1 MHRKKLFFCEKFN
14 FYLIV
19 HLHEQSDIDIVIV
32 HLIIRTI
39 GIDIIFTM

>member
-19 HLHEQSDIDIVIV
+19 QTFEQSDIDIVIV
-32 HLIIRTI
+32 HLIRTI